1 MVLLVAGSV
10 LTVGSASALYA
21 RSTLLNTDQYVT
33 TVEPLA
39 SNAAIRSAL
48 STFIVDTVYR
58 DVSVESLARE
68 ALPAKAEF
76 LAAPLTVAIR
86 IFSRQIVDRFLA
98 SGAFRTLWTEAN
110 RLAHR
115 QVVALLED
123 KSRQLGPV
131 TVRNGTVTVDLSKTI
146 RQAQQRLAAAGLT
159 FVNQVRL
166 TGPRAQYRLISAKI
180 LSQARGYTALL
191 NHLTWALP
199 VLAVL
204 ALAGS
209 VLLLPDRRRGLLR
222 VAIAF
227 AGAMAFVLVSLAVA
241 RTLYIDAAGGTA
253 VPTDAAGAV
262 FDTILRYLRN
272 GARVGLLVAALAGV
286 VVWLAGPSTVA
297 VRVRQTVRAGL
308 SGAWDRAEAL
318 GLRPGPVVAYVA
330 AHRPALRVGAAAV
343 AVVAF
348 LVWPSPTLG
357 AVVELAVLLAVLLAA
372 VEVVGRAG
380 FGERLRGQVPARGP
394 S

>member
-1 MVLLVAGSV
+1 MGLLVVGSA
-10 LTVGSASALYA
+10 LMVGSASALYA

-58 DVSVESLARE
+58 NVNVESLARE
-68 ALPAKAEF
+68 ALPTKAEF

-86 IFSRQIVDRFLA
+86 IFSQQVVDRFLA
-98 SGAFRTLWTEAN
+98 SSAFRGLWTQAN

-123 KSRQLGPV
+123 KSQRVGPV
-131 TVRNGTVTVDLSKTI
+131 TVRNGAVTVDLSQTI
-146 RQAQQRLAAAGLT
+146 RQAQRRLAAAGLS
-159 FVNQVRL
+159 FVNQVHL
-166 TGPRAQYRLISAKI
+166 TGPRVQYRLISAKI
-180 LSQARGYTALL
+180 LSQARRYTALL
-191 NHLTWALP
+191 NQLTWALP

-204 ALAGS
+204 AFAAA

-222 VAIAF
+222 VALAF
-227 AGAMAFVLVSLAVA
+227 AGAMAFVLVALAVA
-241 RTLYIDAAGGTA
+241 RTLYVDAAGKA
-253 VPTDAAGAV
+253 VPTAAAGAV
-262 FDTILRYLRN
+262 FDTILRYLRD
-272 GARVGLLVAALAGV
+272 GARIGLLVAALTGA
-286 VVWLAGPSTVA
+286 VVWLAGPSRVA

-330 AHRPALRVGAAAV
+330 AHRPALRVGVTAAAV
-343 AVVAF
+343 AAF
-348 LVWPSPTLG
+348 LLWPSPTLG

-372 VEVVGRAG
+372 IEVVGRAG
-380 FGERLRGQVPARGP
+380 FGERLRGQVPARRP